1 MVLSCQKLIT
11 LKVCYERITVGSEC
25 ANKNRNRNWK
35 KEKEMRMRTIGA
47 RGDKWGEINDWLG
60 DDELNF
66 IDGWGDV
73 YDRRHLWKKWP
84 GNQYFMPGLR
94 KNTWSH
100 AIINLLFLY
109 LSFFLLWILR
119 SLGSVGVEKVH
130 TGSYSLIMVTLLNTC
145 YIIGGVE
152 CIYLER

>member
-1 MVLSCQKLIT
+1 MRGWSGILVFPWPLRLQIVPLGGWDICRAAALSTGGNRWLDRPLRLQD
-11 LKVCYERITVGSEC
+11 SE
-25 ANKNRNRNWK
+25 K

-47 RGDKWGEINDWLG
+47 RGDKWGEINDWFG

-84 GNQYFMPGLR
+84 GKQYFMPGLR

-100 AIINLLFLY
+100 AIINLLLICQSCREMKITLDRRIFIILIE
-109 LSFFLLWILR
+109 LLF
-119 SLGSVGVEKVH
+119 
-130 TGSYSLIMVTLLNTC
+130 N
-145 YIIGGVE
+145 
-152 CIYLER
+152 